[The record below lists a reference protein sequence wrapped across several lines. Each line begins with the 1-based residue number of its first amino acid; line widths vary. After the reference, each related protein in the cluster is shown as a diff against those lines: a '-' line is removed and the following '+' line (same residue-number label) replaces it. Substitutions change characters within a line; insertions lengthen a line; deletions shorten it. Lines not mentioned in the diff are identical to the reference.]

1 MPNEGVIRL
10 DGALRMV
17 ARQRLNLVAGGSF
30 AAEIERD
37 AAKSFQFV
45 LCATNIE
52 FLEILS
58 SFQSRLLVFSAS

>member
-30 AAEIERD
+30 AAEIEKGR
-37 AAKSFQFV
+37 SQ
-45 LCATNIE
+45 
-52 FLEILS
+52 ILS
-58 SFQSRLLVFSAS
+58 VCPLRN